1 MGQHGLLSFIDEV
14 IATGVP
20 FVAHAMPVLM
30 RPALD
35 AAPEERYFN
44 VVVQA
49 IQEADGTR
57 SRTFGHCVDVTDLVT
72 AAREQQQ
79 LEAMSVNLGPQE
91 LAATKLRA
99 ALDQVATATA
109 RLAGEGNGNA
119 RLIVDQLRSRGVTI
133 NSPAA
138 SAPR

>member
-1 MGQHGLLSFIDEV
+1 VTEPSHQTLDFRQPSLDEEAPQGRGVFVPILL
-14 IATGVP
+14 
-20 FVAHAMPVLM
+20 VALSWSSWSA
-30 RPALD
+30 
-35 AAPEERYFN
+35 F
-44 VVVQA
+44 Q
-49 IQEADGTR
+49 
-57 SRTFGHCVDVTDLVT
+57 TFQLV
-72 AAREQQQ
+72 REQQQ
-79 LEAMSVNLGPQE
+79 LEVMSVNLGPQE